1 MTAPIVTEHAI
12 ERYRERV
19 EDLPDECIVERLTG
33 PLFDLAARMGGG
45 SVILPS
51 GHRVVCS
58 SMAVVTVLPQGRKC
72 LSRPGYA
79 GRD

>member
-1 MTAPIVTEHAI
+1 MLTVTDHAI
-12 ERYRERV
+12 ARYRERV
-19 EDLPDECIVERLTG
+19 EDIPDECIVERLTG

-58 SMAVVTVLPQGRKC
+58 KIAVVTVLPQGRKC
-72 LSRPGYA
+72 LTRPGYA
-79 GRD
+79 GRE